1 MSFRI
6 IYYLLFILF
15 LVWFC
20 SVIISPNLFRDLDFS
35 PVLYSRDHKLLAAKV
50 SKDGQWRFPVS
61 HHISDKYISCLKVFE
76 DKRFDYHIGM
86 DPLSIARAIK
96 QNLSSGKIK
105 SGGSTITMQLARLLL
120 KNPPRTFW
128 NKLKESWYAIGL
140 EFNFS
145 KKQILEYY
153 SAIAPY
159 GGNVV
164 GIDAAIWRYFQRSS
178 NQLSWAESALLTVLP
193 NQPSFI
199 HLDKNRSALLK
210 KRNDLLEKLYKR
222 NIIDRE
228 TFELSLLE
236 PVPQQIFSMPRT
248 ATLLLEQMIKKYPD
262 QYYFNSTIDASI
274 QDKFIEISSRYSAQ
288 FRENEIH
295 NLAILLVDNK
305 KREVLSYIGNSEDTS
320 GLTKNS
326 KVNNIHTPR
335 SSGSILKPILYAAA
349 LDRGLISTQTL
360 LPDIPTLIAGFRP
373 ENFSRMYSGAMPAQK
388 CIQQSLNVPA
398 VRLLQWYG
406 VDMFYKK
413 LVRLGF
419 GNLFRPSEDYGL
431 SLILG
436 GAEVTLWDLA
446 KIYSGFSNQ
455 LLSYNEIRK
464 PECDWMLHDLK
475 ILMNDDTRSIMEDC
489 NLVISTGAIFNMIQ
503 TMKGVELPEVLSNHF
518 YLKNQKKIAWKTGTS
533 FGFKDAWCV
542 GLTPEYT
549 MVVWVGNSSGLGRP
563 GLIGVY
569 TAAPLLFELFQ
580 SLEISGEWLQPYD
593 EMNQVVICK
602 QSGYPPSN
610 YCTELDTLWQP
621 DKLEEM
627 PVCPYHQVVYLDNSG
642 KFRVFQDCDL
652 SASSFNWFNL
662 PPVMEYFYK
671 PNHPEYKVIPPIRKD
686 CIKQEVSTGK
696 TLEFIYPDKGIEVY
710 IPVDLDELPNKIIL
724 KAAHKNEESTIHW
737 FMDNYYL
744 GSSVNGQHEWS
755 LEPEI
760 GIHHLK
766 IADDSGQSAFATLN
780 CFRKNH

>member
-1 MSFRI
+1 MSFRF
-6 IYYLLFILF
+6 IYYLYLILF
-15 LVWFC
+15 LVWL
-20 SVIISPNLFRDLDFS
+20 SAVIVSPNLFRELDFS
-35 PVLYSRDHKLLAAKV
+35 PVLYSHDHKLMAAKV

-61 HHISDKYISCLKVFE
+61 HNVSEKYISCLKVYE
-76 DKRFDYHIGM
+76 DKRFDYHIGI

-96 QNLSSGKIK
+96 QNISSGRIK

-140 EFNFS
+140 EFNLS

-210 KRNDLLEKLYKR
+210 KRNDLLEKLF
-222 NIIDRE
+222 NINMIDRE
-228 TFELSLLE
+228 TYELSLLE
-236 PVPQQIFSMPRT
+236 PVPQQIYAMPQS
-248 ATLLLEQMIKKYPD
+248 ATLLLEQLIKKYPD
-262 QYYFNSTIDASI
+262 QYHFTSTIDAAI
-274 QDKFIEISSRYSAQ
+274 QDKFIDISNRYAAQ

-295 NLAILLVDNK
+295 NLAILLVDNA
-305 KREVLSYIGNSEDTS
+305 KREVLSYIGNSEDTT
-320 GLTKNS
+320 GLAKNS

-360 LPDIPTLIAGFRP
+360 LPDIPTLISGFRP

-406 VDMFYKK
+406 VDLFYKK
-413 LVRLGF
+413 LIKLGF
-419 GNLFRPSEDYGL
+419 GNLFRPSEEYGL

-436 GAEVTLWDLA
+436 GAEVTAWDLA

-455 LLSYNEIRK
+455 LLSFNKIDSK
-464 PECDWMLHDLK
+464 ECDWMFHDLK
-475 ILMNDDTRSIMEDC
+475 ILKDDNSKILMQDC
-489 NLVISTGAIFNMIQ
+489 SPVISTGALYNMIQ
-503 TMKGVELPEVLSNHF
+503 TMKGVELPELFATHF
-518 YLKNQKKIAWKTGTS
+518 YLKNQRKIAWKTGTS

-542 GLTPEYT
+542 GLTPEYS

-580 SLEISGEWLQPYD
+580 SLRISGEWLQPFD
-593 EMNQVVICK
+593 EMHKVVVCR
-602 QSGYPPSN
+602 QSGYPPSK
-610 YCTELDTLWQP
+610 YCSEYDTLWLP
-621 DKLEEM
+621 SKLEEM
-627 PVCPYHQVVYLDNSG
+627 TICPFHQQVYLDASMQY
-642 KFRVFQDCDL
+642 RVFKDCDY
-652 SASSFNWFNL
+652 SAASYNWFSL
-662 PPVMEYFYK
+662 PPVMEYYFK
-671 PNHPEYKVIPPIRKD
+671 PNHPDYKVIPQIRKD
-686 CIKQEVSTGK
+686 CLKHETSTGK
-696 TLEFIYPDKGIEVY
+696 AIEFIYPDKGIEVY
-710 IPVDLDELPNKIIL
+710 IPVDLDELPNKIVL

-737 FMDNYYL
+737 FMDNSYL
-744 GSSVNGQHEWS
+744 GSTSKGQHEW
-755 LEPEI
+755 LIEPSI
-760 GIHHLK
+760 GVHYLK
-766 IADDSGQSAFATLN
+766 IADDSGQSANATIN
-780 CFRKNH
+780 CFRKSH